1 MRLHLYLMT
10 DAKSYGKEKSDPA
23 VRASILESILLELK
37 DDGRIA
43 ERIDL
48 RFDRPAVREQF
59 TNPQGR

>member
-1 MRLHLYLMT
+1 MT